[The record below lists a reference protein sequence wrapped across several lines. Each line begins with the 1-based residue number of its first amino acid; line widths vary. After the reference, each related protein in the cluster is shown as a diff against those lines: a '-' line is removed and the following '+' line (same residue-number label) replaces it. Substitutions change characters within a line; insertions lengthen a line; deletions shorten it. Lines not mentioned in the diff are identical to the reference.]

1 MRHQSGWSA
10 AWKPSSAPEYYPE
23 KYLYTGPRTRCYFRK
38 IRKRHPQDKDDG
50 GLPPRVDRA
59 GKQGPTMGAGDGAA
73 EQSRL
78 AAERVARLKRQLDQ
92 AERATKAWDAGAA
105 GERVVADKLSELVP
119 RGWYV
124 LHDVHWPGRPKANL
138 DHVLVGPGGVVVV
151 DAKNWTGEV
160 RVASGVL
167 WQGRYARTQAVE
179 GALAQC
185 AAVASVLAPPHRRLV
200 RPLICMA
207 AQPDLFG
214 ITNSDVAVAGA
225 RRVVGAIEALPPVL
239 DQQAVV
245 GLYEHLGQ
253 ELTHEQEPGIT
264 AFRNV
269 RAGTVVRPAGGLPP
283 GGPRT
288 QNPAKDSQAQD
299 SKNTDCGVQD
309 SRPAVRPATGRPMEG
324 KGRSESRSGSMARHP
339 AGRKLP
345 AAAHSGVARH
355 GRSIKAHQHG
365 GTSAGRLALLA
376 AFVIFAVYVLP
387 YWTR

>member
-1 MRHQSGWSA
+1 
-10 AWKPSSAPEYYPE
+10 
-23 KYLYTGPRTRCYFRK
+23 
-38 IRKRHPQDKDDG
+38 
-50 GLPPRVDRA
+50 
-59 GKQGPTMGAGDGAA
+59 MGAGDGAA

-214 ITNSDVAVAGA
+214 VTNSDVAVAGA
-225 RRVVGAIEALPPVL
+225 QRVVGAIEALPPVL

-245 GLYEHLGQ
+245 GLYAHLGQ

-269 RAGTVVRPAGGLPP
+269 RAGTVVRPAGALPP
-283 GGPRT
+283 RGPST
-288 QNPAKDSQAQD
+288 QDPQTKDSKAQDSQARD
-299 SKNTDCGVQD
+299 SQ
-309 SRPAVRPATGRPMEG
+309 GRAQGSKRASPTIQPTPGPPSAE
-324 KGRSESRSGSMARHP
+324 KGRSGSVARHP

-345 AAAHSGVARH
+345 AGGHSGAARH
-355 GRSIKAHQHG
+355 GRSRAQQHG

>member
-1 MRHQSGWSA
+1 
-10 AWKPSSAPEYYPE
+10 
-23 KYLYTGPRTRCYFRK
+23 
-38 IRKRHPQDKDDG
+38 
-50 GLPPRVDRA
+50 
-59 GKQGPTMGAGDGAA
+59 MGAGDGAA

-214 ITNSDVAVAGA
+214 VTNSDVAVAGA
-225 RRVVGAIEALPPVL
+225 QRVVGAIEALPAVL
-239 DQQAVV
+239 DQQSVV
-245 GLYEHLGQ
+245 GLYAHLGQ

-269 RAGTVVRPAGGLPP
+269 RAGTVVRPAGALPP

-288 QNPAKDSQAQD
+288 QDPLGKDSKAQDSQAQD
-299 SKNTDCGVQD
+299 SQGKARG
-309 SRPAVRPATGRPMEG
+309 SKGSSPAIRRTPDQQSGE
-324 KGRSESRSGSMARHP
+324 KGRSGSIARHP

-345 AAAHSGVARH
+345 AGGHSGAARH
-355 GRSIKAHQHG
+355 GRSRAHQHG

>member
-1 MRHQSGWSA
+1 
-10 AWKPSSAPEYYPE
+10 
-23 KYLYTGPRTRCYFRK
+23 
-38 IRKRHPQDKDDG
+38 
-50 GLPPRVDRA
+50 
-59 GKQGPTMGAGDGAA
+59 MGAGDGAA

-92 AERATKAWDAGAA
+92 AERSTRAWDAGAA
-105 GERVVADKLSELVP
+105 GARTVADKLSQLVP

-138 DHVLVGPGGVVVV
+138 DHVLVGPGGIVVV

-160 RVASGVL
+160 RVSSGVL

-185 AAVASVLAPPHRRLV
+185 AAVASVMAPPYRRLV

-207 AQPDLFG
+207 GQPDLFG
-214 ITNSDVAVAGA
+214 ITSSDVAVAGA
-225 RRVVGAIEALPPVL
+225 DRVVGAVESLPAVL

-245 GLYEHLGQ
+245 NLYEYLGQ

-269 RAGTVVRPAGGLPP
+269 PAGTVVRPAGGLPP
-283 GGPRT
+283 GGRPAEDARAEDIGAQETQTKDAGAEVPKPEEDRPEDAGLEETGAEGAQAGRAGTSGART
-288 QNPAKDSQAQD
+288 QGTAAPAARRTGSPTGAHR
-299 SKNTDCGVQD
+299 G
-309 SRPAVRPATGRPMEG
+309 SRNRG
-324 KGRSESRSGSMARHP
+324 GSTSRHP
-339 AGRKLP
+339 AARHLS
-345 AAAHSGVARH
+345 AARHGGEARH
-355 GRSIKAHQHG
+355 GRAAKAHQPG
-365 GTSAGRLALLA
+365 ATSAGRLALLA

-387 YWTR
+387 YWTQ

>member
-1 MRHQSGWSA
+1 
-10 AWKPSSAPEYYPE
+10 
-23 KYLYTGPRTRCYFRK
+23 
-38 IRKRHPQDKDDG
+38 
-50 GLPPRVDRA
+50 
-59 GKQGPTMGAGDGAA
+59 MGAGDGAA

-92 AERATKAWDAGAA
+92 AERATRAWDAGAA

-160 RVASGVL
+160 RVSSGVL

-214 ITNSDVAVAGA
+214 VTNSDVAVAGA
-225 RRVVGAIEALPPVL
+225 RRVVGAIESLPPVL

-245 GLYEHLGQ
+245 GLYAHLGQ
-253 ELTHEQEPGIT
+253 QLTHEQEPGIT
-264 AFRNV
+264 AFRGV
-269 RAGTVVRPAGGLPP
+269 QAGTVVRPAGGLPP
-283 GGPRT
+283 RGPRT
-288 QNPAKDSQAQD
+288 TDSQPRDSEPKDSQPKD
-299 SKNTDCGVQD
+299 SQPKDPREKDREKVL
-309 SRPAVRPATGRPMEG
+309 REG
-324 KGRSESRSGSMARHP
+324 KGRSASAARHP

-345 AAAHSGVARH
+345 AAAGHTGGARH
-355 GRSIKAHQHG
+355 GRSIKAHQQG

-387 YWTR
+387 YLAR